1 MHKGSLAVT
10 FGRQRARNS
19 TSGPANTSVSQHA
32 AACDLVTPE
41 QNIHH
46 LTFSQSPFPKLPT
59 PPTPQ
64 TALPFYSSSHK
75 YLPNVC
81 FLWVGL
87 KFVLGGYRRFPC
99 KQTLS
104 LLKSC
109 ASLLAEHWAK
119 EPGSVAGTSTGDDG
133 VGGKW
138 VQSFAP
144 TSQSLNVA
152 LNSGFHSK
160 SKTSSGQFIL

>member
-59 PPTPQ
+59 PQ
-64 TALPFYSSSHK
+64 TAMLLFFFTPSGVTAPGLGEVELRLVLP
-75 YLPNVC
+75 LPA
-81 FLWVGL
+81 LGAL
-87 KFVLGGYRRFPC
+87 YVLC
-99 KQTLS
+99 
-104 LLKSC
+104 LL
-109 ASLLAEHWAK
+109 
-119 EPGSVAGTSTGDDG
+119 
-133 VGGKW
+133 
-138 VQSFAP
+138 
-144 TSQSLNVA
+144 
-152 LNSGFHSK
+152 
-160 SKTSSGQFIL
+160 